1 MTRVLPRG
9 ARRLISEAITR
20 AEEGHR
26 GEIRVHVEAR
36 YPGDGPIARARELY
50 LGLGMQRTEGD
61 TAALLYV
68 AWADRKVAVWH
79 GRGLDDAEAPGFW
92 KEVAALV
99 AAGFKGGVPVDGIVR
114 AVEAMG
120 RLMARAAPGADRA
133 NELPDRV
140 TVS

>member
-1 MTRVLPRG
+1 MTRGLPRG
-9 ARRLISEAITR
+9 ARRRISAAITR
-20 AEEGHR
+20 AEQGHR

-36 YPGDGPIARARELY
+36 YPGDGPVARARELY
-50 LGLGMQRTEGD
+50 HALGMQRTEGD

-79 GRGLDDAEAPGFW
+79 GRGLDAAEAPGFW
-92 KEVAALV
+92 KEVTALV
-99 AAGFKGGVPVDGIVR
+99 AIGFGSGAPVDGIER

-120 RLMARAAPGADRA
+120 RLMAKAAPGADRA